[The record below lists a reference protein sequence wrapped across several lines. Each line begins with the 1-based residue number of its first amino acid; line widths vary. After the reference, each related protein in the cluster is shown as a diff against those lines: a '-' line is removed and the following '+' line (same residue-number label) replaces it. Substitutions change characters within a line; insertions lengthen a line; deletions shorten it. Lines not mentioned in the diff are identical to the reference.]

1 VALMKKEKEELLKKE
16 EEWFINQIKNSY

>member
-1 VALMKKEKEELLKKE
+1 MKKEKEELLKKE